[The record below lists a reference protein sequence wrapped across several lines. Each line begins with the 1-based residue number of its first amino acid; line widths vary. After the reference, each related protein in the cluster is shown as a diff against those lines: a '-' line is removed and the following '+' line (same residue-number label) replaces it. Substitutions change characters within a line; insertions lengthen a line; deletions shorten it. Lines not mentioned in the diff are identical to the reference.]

1 MSATTM
7 NSVAPSAPDNVRP
20 TSSVLMSTYARETAE
35 NLAASL
41 ASIRSQTVAP
51 DQLVLVV
58 DGPVGDDQEAVIAD
72 FAEDAGG
79 IQLTLLRL
87 PGNVGLAEAMN
98 AGLAL
103 CTGMYTMRMDSDD
116 LCEPDRVEKQL
127 AYAAAHPEVDL
138 VSSWS
143 EEFFDDGS
151 RGMIKASPVS
161 HESVMAALR
170 WRNVLV
176 HPTIC
181 VRTATLRGVGGY
193 RSCFGMLEDYD
204 LFVRLAQAGAQF
216 HVIPKVLLRVRS
228 SHDQRVRRGG
238 AKYALHE
245 FRFRMEHY
253 RTGFIGLREFILVT
267 SLYSVFRL
275 VSGRLRGRLYGLARS

>member
-1 MSATTM
+1 MT
-7 NSVAPSAPDNVRP
+7 NVGPLAPVLARP
-20 TSSVLMSTYARETAE
+20 TSSMLMSTYARETAE
-35 NLAASL
+35 NLEACL
-41 ASIRSQTVAP
+41 ASIRSQTVVP

-58 DGPVGDDQEAVIAD
+58 DGPVGADQEAVLAR
-72 FAEDAGG
+72 FAQDPGE
-79 IQLTLLRL
+79 IQLTVLRL
-87 PGNVGLAEAMN
+87 PENVGLAAAMN

-127 AYAAAHPEVDL
+127 AYAAAHPEIDV

-143 EEFFDDGS
+143 AEFFDDGS
-151 RGMIKASPVS
+151 PGMIKASPVS
-161 HESVMAALR
+161 HDSILAALR

-181 VRTATLRGVGGY
+181 VRTATLRGIGGY
-193 RSCFGMLEDYD
+193 RSCFGLLEDYD
-204 LFVRLAQAGAQF
+204 LYVRLAQAGAQF
-216 HVIPKVLLRVRS
+216 HVIPKVLLRMRV

-245 FRFRMEHY
+245 FRFRVEHY

-275 VSGRLRGRLYGLARS
+275 VSGRLRGRLYSLART